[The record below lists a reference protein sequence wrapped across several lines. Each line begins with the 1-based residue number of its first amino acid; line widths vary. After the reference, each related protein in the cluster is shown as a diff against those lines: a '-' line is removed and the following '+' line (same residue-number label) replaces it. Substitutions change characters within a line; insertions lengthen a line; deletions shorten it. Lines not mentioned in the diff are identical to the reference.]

1 MKILAIRLRNIASLA
16 GPHEILFD
24 RGPLARAGLFAI
36 TGPTGAGKTAILD
49 ALCLA
54 LYNDTPRL
62 RAVPGREAQTP
73 DVDGEQIATSDPR
86 TLMRRGAG
94 EAWAEVDFVG
104 QDGLHY
110 RSRWSVRRARGRPE
124 GRLQA
129 VEMAFRNLSQGQL
142 IAQQIREHRAEVER
156 ALGLSFAQ
164 FTRAVLLA
172 QAEFAAF
179 LKAPDRER
187 ADLLEKLTDSARYSR
202 IGMRAWQRRSAAKTA
217 LDALQQEAQGLQPLS
232 AEARSALEQDI
243 AAQQAALQAHAL
255 AQEALRRAEAWLL
268 QHEQLD
274 LACAQQQ
281 RLWTQAQAAVDAAA
295 AEDAELA
302 LHAALAPVR
311 EHCRRLQS
319 LQQEQSRAHA
329 DWDAA
334 LAALG
339 TAEAALTQAR
349 AARAQA
355 QQGLAEA
362 ETQALEASAALQAA
376 QAAELRRAE
385 LRAQQTAL
393 QHEQTTLSARI
404 EAASWRLQQDGAL
417 QQRVASELAAVEH
430 TLTQAQSLLALNA
443 IYPAVQAQF
452 AVDANLRAEGERSAQ
467 ALEAA
472 TQAQTRAAAALA
484 QAQAAQQSAEQTLQQ
499 ARAARMA
506 MADPQAE
513 HTAALQREQALS
525 QQRQA
530 AQTALNAW
538 QAHAQA
544 SAALALAEQTLNASA
559 DALAEARTAQAALD
573 AALLRSTGRL
583 EDTRR
588 LIEGQRLA
596 RKADVAALRAQ
607 LRPDE
612 PCVVCGS
619 LEHPYRAHADLLASL
634 QRHDDAALSEAEQ
647 AWRAADQAASEG
659 RQRLA
664 ALGAEHALHTRALA
678 QADAAAAQAAQQAQ
692 ALAVDAARAAE
703 LPALLQALA
712 AELDALQHA
721 LRSLQQRQREWD
733 QLQQVEQ
740 QADQAL
746 QLARQQGHQAALDQ
760 AQAEAALARQQL
772 QHEHLRQQWTQHRAQ
787 LQALLPAD
795 WAVRALADP
804 VRTERELAQAL
815 AQLAQQ
821 LTQQQSLQQQQATLR
836 AAAAEVEQALA
847 QDQALLGRVGQQQ
860 AALTAA
866 QDALADALRAL
877 LGEWPDSQ
885 TWREALRAAVAQAR
899 AALEACERAVSA
911 GQEELAA
918 LRIRSSERQTRLDA
932 LERECA
938 ELLAVLDQWSAAH
951 PHIDAAT
958 RERLAALP
966 AAELQAAQRAQDLR
980 LRALREARIVLDERS
995 ARLAQ
1000 HAQTRPPEADPERL
1014 PAALAAVAEALAQ
1027 TQARLDTQRAERL
1040 QDEHTRARLARL
1052 GLSLDAARA
1061 EYARWSA
1068 IADLIGS
1075 ADGAAFRELAQ
1086 AWHLD
1091 QLIAYAN
1098 HHLQTFARRYRLS
1111 RGGSELGLLVID
1123 TEMGHE
1129 QRSVHSLSGGES
1141 FLVALALA
1149 LGLAS
1154 LSGRQLR
1161 IESLFIDE
1169 GFGSLDPRS
1178 LDLALDALDGLQSLG
1193 RRVGVISHVQEMHE
1207 RIGTQIRVRRLGQGL
1222 STLEVCGS
1230 ERDAAPPG

>member
-62 RAVPGREAQTP
+62 RAVPGRDAQTP
-73 DVDGEQIATSDPR
+73 DVEGEQIATSDPR

-104 QDGLHY
+104 QDGLQY
-110 RSRWSVRRARGRPE
+110 RSRWSVRRARGRPD

-142 IAQQIREHRAEVER
+142 IAQQIREHRAQVER
-156 ALGLSFAQ
+156 TLGLSFDQ

-172 QAEFAAF
+172 QAEFATF

-187 ADLLEKLTDSARYSR
+187 AELLEKLTDSARYSR
-202 IGMRAWQRRSAAKTA
+202 IGIRAWQRRSSAKAA
-217 LDALQQEAQGLQPLS
+217 LESLQQEAQGLQPLG
-232 AEARSALEQDI
+232 AAARSALEQDI
-243 AAQQAALQAHAL
+243 AAQQAALQAHAHTQ
-255 AQEALRRAEAWLL
+255 AALRRGEAWLQ
-268 QHEQLD
+268 QHAQLER
-274 LACAQQQ
+274 ARAQQQ
-281 RLWTQAQAAVDAAA
+281 QLWTQAQAAVDAAA
-295 AEDAELA
+295 ADAAELL

-311 EHCRRLQS
+311 ERCRRLQS
-319 LQQEQSRAHA
+319 VQQEHSRVHA
-329 DWDAA
+329 DVTAA
-334 LAALG
+334 LAALVDG
-339 TAEAALTQAR
+339 EAALAQAR
-349 AARAQA
+349 TAREQA
-355 QQGLAEA
+355 QQELAAAEA
-362 ETQALEASAALQAA
+362 QALAAHAALQSA
-376 QAAELRRAE
+376 QTAELRRAE
-385 LRAQQTAL
+385 LQTQRAAL
-393 QHEQTTLSARI
+393 QQEQTTLTARI
-404 EAASWRLQQDGAL
+404 EAASGRLQQDSVL
-417 QQRVASELAAVEH
+417 QQRVASELAGIEAR
-430 TLTQAQSLLALNA
+430 LSQAQALLALNA

-452 AVDANLRAEGERSAQ
+452 AVDASLRAEGERSAL
-467 ALEAA
+467 ALEGATAA
-472 TQAQTRAAAALA
+472 QARAAKALTQAQT
-484 QAQAAQQSAEQTLQQ
+484 AQQSAEQTLQQ

-506 MADPQAE
+506 MTDPQAE
-513 HTAALQREQALS
+513 HRAALQREQALS
-525 QQRQA
+525 QQRQL
-530 AQTALNAW
+530 AQGALSAW
-538 QAHAQA
+538 QAHTQA
-544 SAALALAEQTLNASA
+544 DAALRHAEQTLNASV
-559 DALAEARTAQAALD
+559 DALNEAHSAQAALD
-573 AALLRSTGRL
+573 AALLRCTGRL
-583 EDTRR
+583 EDTRH
-588 LIEGQRLA
+588 LIERQRLA
-596 RKADVAALRAQ
+596 RSADVAALRAA

-619 LEHPYRAHADLLASL
+619 LEHPYRAHADLLSAL
-634 QRHDDAALSEAEQ
+634 QRHDETALSEAEQ
-647 AWRAADQAASEG
+647 AWRAADQAAGAG

-664 ALGAEHALHTRALA
+664 ALGAEHALHSRSLA
-678 QADAAAAQAAQQAQ
+678 QARDAAVQAAEQAQ
-692 ALAVDAARAAE
+692 TLDVDAARAAE
-703 LPALLQALA
+703 LPAQLQALA
-712 AELDALQHA
+712 AELDALQQA

-746 QLARQQGHQAALDQ
+746 QRARQQAHQAALEQ

-795 WAVRALADP
+795 WAARALADP
-804 VRTERELAQAL
+804 LRTENELAQAL

-821 LTQQQSLQQQQATLR
+821 LRQQQSLQQQLATLR
-836 AAAAEVEQALA
+836 TAAAEIEQALA
-847 QDQALLGRVGQQQ
+847 RDRALLERVSQQQ
-860 AALTAA
+860 AALTTAL
-866 QDALADALRAL
+866 DALADELRAL
-877 LGEWPDSQ
+877 LGQWPDSQ
-885 TWREALRAAVAQAR
+885 RWREALGEAVAQAR
-899 AALEACERAVSA
+899 AALEACEGALSA
-911 GQEELAA
+911 STAELAA
-918 LRIRSSERQTRLDA
+918 LRVRSSACQARVDA
-932 LERECA
+932 LERERA
-938 ELLAVLDQWSAAH
+938 ELLAVLDEWSAAH
-951 PHIDAAT
+951 PHIDVAT
-958 RERLAALP
+958 RDRLAAVP
-966 AAELQAAQRAQDLR
+966 AAAIQAAQQAQDER
-980 LRALREARIVLDERS
+980 LRALRDARVVLDERS
-995 ARLAQ
+995 ARLQQ
-1000 HAQTRPPEADPERL
+1000 HAQTRPPEADPDGL
-1014 PAALAAVAEALAQ
+1014 PEALAAVAEALAQ
-1027 TQARLDTQRAERL
+1027 TQATLDARRAERL

-1052 GLSLDAARA
+1052 GLSLEAARA

-1098 HHLQTFARRYRLS
+1098 HHLQSFARRYRLS

-1154 LSGRQLR
+1154 LSSRQLR

-1222 STLEVCGS
+1222 STLEVSGGGR
-1230 ERDAAPPG
+1230 ELPG